1 MNKELLYAAHQLHG
15 MIKIKDEE
23 LIDPRGSYPRI
34 KLSPGAAFVCFADDI
49 PALIAIGHL
58 CRINRQKRCKIIADR
73 MTDELLPADEKLLRT
88 FGGENIFVDVAG
100 SCTRSPNAAAVV
112 SQSRYLP
119 AKKHN
124 SRVFGIRE
132 DFDEVCNAPETYLP
146 QFLSRLNESFRCGIN
161 FRGYMDGKDKYRLY
175 AVWCECYRP
184 QEFVR
189 PEDWE
194 KARNAF
200 ERKVDEIC
208 LKV

>member
-1 MNKELLYAAHQLHG
+1 M
-15 MIKIKDEE
+15 
-23 LIDPRGSYPRI
+23 
-34 KLSPGAAFVCFADDI
+34 
-49 PALIAIGHL
+49 
-58 CRINRQKRCKIIADR
+58 
-73 MTDELLPADEKLLRT
+73 PADEKLLRI

-100 SCTRSPNAAAVV
+100 SSTRSPNAAAVV

-119 AKKHN
+119 AKKHYG
-124 SRVFGIRE
+124 RVFGIRE

>member
-58 CRINRQKRCKIIADR
+58 CRI
-73 MTDELLPADEKLLRT
+73 
-88 FGGENIFVDVAG
+88 

-119 AKKHN
+119 AKKHYG
-124 SRVFGIRE
+124 RVFGIRE

-189 PEDWE
+189 PEDWK

>member
-1 MNKELLYAAHQLHG
+1 M
-15 MIKIKDEE
+15 
-23 LIDPRGSYPRI
+23 PRQSFLKAVI
-34 KLSPGAAFVCFADDI
+34 C
-49 PALIAIGHL
+49 
-58 CRINRQKRCKIIADR
+58 RQKYY
-73 MTDELLPADEKLLRT
+73 
-88 FGGENIFVDVAG
+88 G
-100 SCTRSPNAAAVV
+100 
-112 SQSRYLP
+112 
-119 AKKHN
+119 
-124 SRVFGIRE
+124 RVFGIRE

-200 ERKVDEIC
+200 ARKVDEIC

>member
-58 CRINRQKRCKIIADR
+58 CRITRQKRCKIIADR

-119 AKKHN
+119 AKKHY

-189 PEDWE
+189 P
-194 KARNAF
+194 
-200 ERKVDEIC
+200 
-208 LKV
+208 

>member
-58 CRINRQKRCKIIADR
+58 CRITRQKRCKIIADR

-119 AKKHN
+119 AKKHY
-124 SRVFGIRE
+124 SR

>member
-58 CRINRQKRCKIIADR
+58 CRITRQKRCKIIADR
-73 MTDELLPADEKLLRT
+73 MTDELLPADEKLLRI

-100 SCTRSPNAAAVV
+100 SSTRSPNAAAVV

-119 AKKHN
+119 AKKHYG
-124 SRVFGIRE
+124 RVFGIRE

-175 AVWCECYRP
+175 AV
-184 QEFVR
+184 
-189 PEDWE
+189 
-194 KARNAF
+194 
-200 ERKVDEIC
+200 
-208 LKV
+208 